1 MCNFLSGVVTIGK
14 HPKILCQDLL
24 HHEKTI
30 AALRLKTETYR
41 EWEWTRDDT
50 GDSLDIRVLPG
61 EDRSD
66 FWSAIVAQFPT
77 RKDCLIECIR
87 QMVEGGRNCD
97 LYLSGC
103 DLKGITLPTTIGGSL
118 YLRGSDLKGI
128 TLPTTIGGSL
138 YLRGSDLKGTTLP
151 TTIGGYLDLRGCDLK
166 GITLPTT
173 IGGDLDLRGCDLKG
187 ITLPTTIG
195 GYLDLRGCDLKGI
208 KILKGFKVIK

>member
-97 LYLSGC
+97 LHLSGCDLKGIKLPTTIGGSLNLSGC

-118 YLRGSDLKGI
+118 YLSGSDLKGI
-128 TLPTTIGGSL
+128 TLPTTIGS
-138 YLRGSDLKGTTLP
+138 
-151 TTIGGYLDLRGCDLK
+151 LDLRGCDLK

-173 IGGDLDLRGCDLKG
+173 IGGDLDLSDCDLKG

-195 GYLDLRGCDLKGI
+195 GYLYLRGCDLKGI
-208 KILKGFKVIK
+208 KIPKSFNVIK